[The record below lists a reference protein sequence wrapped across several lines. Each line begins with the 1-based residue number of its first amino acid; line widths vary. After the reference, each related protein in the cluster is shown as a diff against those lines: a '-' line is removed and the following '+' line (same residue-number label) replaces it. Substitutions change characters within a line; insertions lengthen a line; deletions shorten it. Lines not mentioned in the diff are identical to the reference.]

1 MQQQVY
7 DFWRGRATT
16 VVEFT
21 EEKWNFN
28 KRDTILLTETGLP
41 NLNLENH
48 IQQLF

>member
-7 DFWRGRATT
+7 DFWR
-16 VVEFT
+16 VEFT

-28 KRDTILLTETGLP
+28 KRDTILLTEIGLP